1 MGRVSAMRQTLT
13 LHPTITLATRLTTMA
28 LGPAPRFMGVIDI
41 PTTPL
46 SAATSPLS
54 LSGVISGPRIAA
66 NAQSAGAFEP
76 PSDLGSAMMRCG
88 IQGT

>member
-1 MGRVSAMRQTLT
+1 
-13 LHPTITLATRLTTMA
+13 MA
-28 LGPAPRFMGVIDI
+28 LGTVSRFMGVIDI

-66 NAQSAGAFEP
+66 NVAKLPELLSRRQTWGV
-76 PSDLGSAMMRCG
+76 
-88 IQGT
+88 Q

>member
-1 MGRVSAMRQTLT
+1 
-13 LHPTITLATRLTTMA
+13 
-28 LGPAPRFMGVIDI
+28 MGVIDI

-66 NAQSAGAFEP
+66 NVAKLPELLSRRQTWGV
-76 PSDLGSAMMRCG
+76 R
-88 IQGT
+88 